1 MITMKSVQSRRKQII
16 NGLGVWLILIGLL
29 IVLSLTIG
37 PDVFF
42 GVNLINVI
50 RQILSLI
57 HI

>member
-42 GVNLINVI
+42 G
-50 RQILSLI
+50 
-57 HI
+57 